1 MSDCMP
7 LANRTL
13 ELIKEIYP
21 ICRSITG
28 NGVRETL
35 ACVGRYIPIELHEV
49 PSGTRTFDWIVPPEW
64 NIRDAYIAD
73 STGRRIVDFKRHNL
87 HVMSYSVPVRAR
99 MRLETLR
106 PHLYSLPE
114 HPDWIPHR
122 TSYYQERWGFCLSHR
137 QLECLTDDEYEVV
150 IDSELK
156 PGSLT
161 YGEYRIAGA
170 SSEEFILFTH
180 TCHPSLCNDNASG
193 IALLATLGRE
203 LAKRKPRL
211 SYRLVFAPTTIGSI
225 VWLARN
231 ADAISGIRAGLVV
244 GLVGDRAALT
254 YKRSRRGDTEV
265 DRIAIKVLRE
275 IDPASRVIDFTPLG
289 YDERQFCSPGFDL
302 PVGRL
307 TRSAN
312 GGYPEYHTSADDLSL
327 MQVEALAE
335 SLLAV
340 CRILVRVD
348 ANRRFLNLNPQCEP
362 RLGNRGLLAN
372 LGGGVTRTEME
383 QAMLWLLN
391 QSDGRHGIADIAAA
405 SGLPSETL
413 SLAAAGLVEG
423 GLLKEVGLETGHSR
437 GAGQ

>member
-1 MSDCMP
+1 MP
-7 LANRTL
+7 LANRAL
-13 ELIKEIYP
+13 ELIEEIYP

-35 ACVGRYIPIELHEV
+35 ACIGRHVPIELHEA
-49 PSGTRTFDWIVPPEW
+49 PSGSRAFDWTVPPEW

-73 STGRRIVDFKRHNL
+73 SSGRRLVDFRRHNL

-99 MRLETLR
+99 MRLEALR
-106 PHLYSLPE
+106 AHLYSLPE

-122 TSYYQERWGFCLSHR
+122 TSYYREDWGFCLPHR
-137 QLECLTDDEYEVV
+137 QLESLTDDEYEVV

-161 YGEYRIAGA
+161 YGECRIAGA
-170 SSEEFILFTH
+170 SNEEFILFTH

-203 LAKRKPRL
+203 LAERKPRL

-231 ADAISGIRAGLVV
+231 ADAIPSIRAGLVV
-244 GLVGDRAALT
+244 GLVGDAAALT

-265 DRIAIKVLRE
+265 DRIAIQVLRE

-312 GGYPEYHTSADDLSL
+312 GGYPQYHTSADDLSL
-327 MQVEALAE
+327 MRIESLAE

-340 CRILVRVD
+340 CRILARVE
-348 ANRRFLNLNPQCEP
+348 ANRRFFNLAPKCEP
-362 RLGNRGLLAN
+362 RLGNRGLLGD
-372 LGGGVTRTEME
+372 LGGGVTRTGME

-391 QSDGRHGIADIAAA
+391 QSDGRHGIGDIAAT
-405 SGLPSETL
+405 SGLSAETL
-413 SLAAAGLVEG
+413 SVAAARLVER
-423 GLLKEVGLETGHSR
+423 GLLKEVKLHDCDSV
-437 GAGQ
+437 